1 MTVQSDLQKQKVE
14 RLAKS
19 QGITAAEYKRRCEIN
34 TAKNKGLTPAEYAKK
49 KISDSAEKK
58 EITAAEYRKM
68 CAEKSARN
76 KGFRSRKEYD
86 RAWHRAK
93 VLHISFEQYCHTLEK
108 DENGFFILHDFKRK
122 NQQHSFL
129 LSRLNWLMQNCW

>member
-49 KISDSAEKK
+49 KLSDSAKKK
-58 EITAAEYRKM
+58 EITVAEYRKM

-86 RAWHRAK
+86 RSWHRAK
-93 VLHISFEQYCHTLEK
+93 AIHISFEHYCHTLEK
-108 DENGFFILHDFKRK
+108 DETGFSYCMTSKEKISSILLAKLQK
-122 NQQHSFL
+122 
-129 LSRLNWLMQNCW
+129 

>member
-49 KISDSAEKK
+49 KLSDSAKKK
-58 EITAAEYRKM
+58 EITVAEYRK
-68 CAEKSARN
+68 CVQKKVHGIKVFEA
-76 KGFRSRKEYD
+76 GRSMTGRG
-86 RAWHRAK
+86 
-93 VLHISFEQYCHTLEK
+93 IEQK
-108 DENGFFILHDFKRK
+108 PFIYPSSNIVIH
-122 NQQHSFL
+122 
-129 LSRLNWLMQNCW
+129 